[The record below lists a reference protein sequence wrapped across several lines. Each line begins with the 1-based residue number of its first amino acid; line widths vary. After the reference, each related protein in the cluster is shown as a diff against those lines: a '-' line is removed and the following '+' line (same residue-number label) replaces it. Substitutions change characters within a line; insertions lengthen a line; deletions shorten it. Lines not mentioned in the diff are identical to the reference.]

1 MKDLRSKNKTRLIM
15 STIQLAKSGPVL
27 QNSSFKTPL
36 FFFSYKAMNDF
47 FWQRIHIQ
55 LLIVS
60 SIFHSSSF
68 LSNTDDVHVWWLSIV
83 KTTEKLATIYGTPIY
98 QQARHGCPD
107 KVWQL
112 NKMLSILCP
121 NINQVI
127 KIQSWIW
134 VKRSTGQLNREK
146 KKYTHIHK

>member
-1 MKDLRSKNKTRLIM
+1 MKDLRSKNKTKLIM
-15 STIQLAKSGPVL
+15 STIQLAKSGLVL
-27 QNSSFKTPL
+27 QNSSLKTPL
-36 FFFSYKAMNDF
+36 FFFFHGNYF

-83 KTTEKLATIYGTPIY
+83 KTTEKLVTIYGTPIY

-121 NINQVI
+121 NHQSSYSNSKLNLHKKINWAV
-127 KIQSWIW
+127 
-134 VKRSTGQLNREK
+134 EK
-146 KKYTHIHK
+146 KNYTFLGI